1 MRRSANI
8 FNNQHRH
15 RSLQVHSIED
25 LQKVP
30 LPAGGRGGE
39 NIWQP
44 GDYSPQFKGRMAPAQ
59 HRQGCGHEGPPWAA
73 ASEEDWRVN
82 RKKKERRVSQLPSG
96 QAGPWE
102 TWRGWREGGWSP
114 SRAAR
119 SSSTSRGS
127 EPLSSCY
134 LSPGGRSHSRNWD
147 HWGCVAVVEGR
158 REKGV
163 RGSATQ
169 TPEEKSFF
177 QTNDK
182 RVKWTFCQK
191 VKVHFHF
198 LFSACKTVLTPVSF
212 CYSLD

>member
-1 MRRSANI
+1 MI
-8 FNNQHRH
+8 KLLLEWYFTLFLVKITTYGKIQTIVLLLLFNFLSVLFFAFMKHLLKDHVNNCK
-15 RSLQVHSIED
+15 LQNV
-25 LQKVP
+25 
-30 LPAGGRGGE
+30 
-39 NIWQP
+39 NN
-44 GDYSPQFKGRMAPAQ
+44 PAQ

-134 LSPGGRSHSRNWD
+134 LSPGWSPFLSEMFEVFNRLCLFKYKETSKLSEICSTHLM
-147 HWGCVAVVEGR
+147 VAIY
-158 REKGV
+158 
-163 RGSATQ
+163 A
-169 TPEEKSFF
+169 FF
-177 QTNDK
+177 H
-182 RVKWTFCQK
+182 R
-191 VKVHFHF
+191 
-198 LFSACKTVLTPVSF
+198 
-212 CYSLD
+212 